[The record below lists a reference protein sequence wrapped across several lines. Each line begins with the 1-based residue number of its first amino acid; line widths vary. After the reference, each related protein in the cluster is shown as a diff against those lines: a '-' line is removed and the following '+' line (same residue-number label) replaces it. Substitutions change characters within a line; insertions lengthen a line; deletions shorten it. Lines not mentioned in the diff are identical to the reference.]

1 MLTKVKK
8 IWDIATTVIVGIIG
22 VLAVAYICLML
33 FGLRGYTVLSGSME
47 PTYKTGSV
55 IYVKSVSSSELKEKD
70 VITFRTATGAVA
82 THRIVELV
90 DEDGI
95 TKYRTKGDANENVD
109 GSLVAPEK
117 VIGTPVFS
125 IPYLGYVLTYI
136 QSPPGSYVAIAVGAV
151 LLLFVILPGLI
162 FDNGK
167 KPDKEEPA
175 EGEPETDTAEE
186 VEPAEEHPEEGSIDE

>member
-8 IWDIATTVIVGIIG
+8 VWDIITTVIVAIIG
-22 VLAVAYICLML
+22 ILAVAYIGLMI

-55 IYVKSVSSSELKEKD
+55 IYVKSVSPSELKADD
-70 VITFRTATGAVA
+70 VITFYTANGAVA
-82 THRIVELV
+82 THRVVELV
-90 DEDGI
+90 EDGGI

-125 IPYLGYVLTYI
+125 IPYLGFVLSYI
-136 QSPPGSYVAIAVGAV
+136 QSPPGLYVAIAVGAA
-151 LLLFVILPGLI
+151 LLLFVFVPGLI
-162 FDNGK
+162 FDNEK
-167 KPDKEEPA
+167 KPDKEEPV
-175 EGEPETDTAEE
+175 EGEAEADTAEE
-186 VEPAEEHPEEGSIDE
+186 AEPVEEQPEEGNINQ